1 MKPDWLA
8 RRGKIYRRWLNAI
21 RVEQKE
27 LARHGI
33 ITPEL
38 AEMAKHTESL
48 ISKTADR

>member
-1 MKPDWLA
+1 MKPAWLA
-8 RRGKIYRRWLNAI
+8 RRGKIYRRWLNSI

-38 AEMAKHTESL
+38 AEMARQVETL
-48 ISKTADR
+48 ISKTAGR

>member
-8 RRGKIYRRWLNAI
+8 RRRKLYRRWLTGI
-21 RVEQKE
+21 RTEQRE

-38 AEMAKHTESL
+38 AEMAKQTESL